1 MSEYTRRQTL
11 TFGAAAFLSGGL
23 LTAAPTF
30 AANDTAD
37 VVKAFLAGREP
48 VKGKITLDLPEIAE
62 NGNTVP
68 LGVLVDSPM
77 TAQSHVS
84 EIVVLAEGNPNSA
97 VVRFGLTPASGKAE
111 ISVRIRLA
119 ATQNVVVLARTSDGA
134 VYMEKKSVKVTVAG
148 CGG

>member
-23 LTAAPTF
+23 LTAAPAF